1 MTGILNVCKVIV
13 AIIGTIVTIV
23 ATIIGG
29 LWTYS
34 RFIAEDLPALALR
47 PKMDGKVVWYERSNS
62 DECIAEFNIKLEN
75 IGKSAIKLTEAS
87 VGAWPLDIPPLA
99 GRKIDYVDVDPV
111 GKIKGIAPIV
121 KGNILRVYL
130 REYYPPGVGDQVG
143 TMFVVKRDPGKMV
156 LFVAWG
162 KYQVETK
169 EPEDWFWGK
178 YQVERKRPEDWF
190 WHQWD
195 EVCGLTPLSKAT
207 P

>member
-1 MTGILNVCKVIV
+1 MGARHRRGIPQGGAAIAASRLSRPWGTLSAPCSEGVVMTGILNVCKVIV

-121 KGNILRVYL
+121 KGNIL
-130 REYYPPGVGDQVG
+130 
-143 TMFVVKRDPGKMV
+143 
-156 LFVAWG
+156 
-162 KYQVETK
+162 
-169 EPEDWFWGK
+169 
-178 YQVERKRPEDWF
+178 
-190 WHQWD
+190 
-195 EVCGLTPLSKAT
+195 
-207 P
+207 